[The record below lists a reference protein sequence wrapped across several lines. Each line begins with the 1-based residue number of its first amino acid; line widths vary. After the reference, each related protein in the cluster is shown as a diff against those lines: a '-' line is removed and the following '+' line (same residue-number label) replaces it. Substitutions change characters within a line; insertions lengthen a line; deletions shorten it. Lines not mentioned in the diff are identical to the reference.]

1 MQKAKRALLQSIFW
15 HCAID
20 LCSPKPPAQNFGW
33 KKVNG
38 KWKPHWSDLPVVI
51 DSLRKLISCGCK
63 KRCTGNCKC
72 IQFVGLDCIPS
83 CACYHKGC
91 NKKGDIWSSQT
102 SLVIICFYC
111 LKYDYLLIQLFWF
124 YVWKLMHSIQ
134 WMSSGISI
142 SSCPWIETYIYI
154 YMLFNTFVDFAS
166 YGITYLYHLYAL
178 IFYFEGYCSSSMI

>member
-1 MQKAKRALLQSIFW
+1 MPEITPIFAQLGSNGVNSTISATDFKYLQRFVCVMYRKKSPHVKVNEARHAMFAEGVGIEHIPPTEGALMQKAKRALLQSIFW

-72 IQFVGLDCIPS
+72 IQFVGLDCTPS

-91 NKKGDIWSSQT
+91 NKKGDI
-102 SLVIICFYC
+102 
-111 LKYDYLLIQLFWF
+111 
-124 YVWKLMHSIQ
+124 
-134 WMSSGISI
+134 
-142 SSCPWIETYIYI
+142 
-154 YMLFNTFVDFAS
+154 
-166 YGITYLYHLYAL
+166 
-178 IFYFEGYCSSSMI
+178 

>member
-1 MQKAKRALLQSIFW
+1 MPEITPIFAQLGSNGVNSTISATDFKYLQLFVCVMKLVMQCSLKEQALSTSLQQKAHSCKRQRERALLQSIFW

-72 IQFVGLDCIPS
+72 IQFVGLDCTPS

-91 NKKGDIWSSQT
+91 NKKGDI
-102 SLVIICFYC
+102 
-111 LKYDYLLIQLFWF
+111 
-124 YVWKLMHSIQ
+124 
-134 WMSSGISI
+134 
-142 SSCPWIETYIYI
+142 
-154 YMLFNTFVDFAS
+154 
-166 YGITYLYHLYAL
+166 
-178 IFYFEGYCSSSMI
+178 